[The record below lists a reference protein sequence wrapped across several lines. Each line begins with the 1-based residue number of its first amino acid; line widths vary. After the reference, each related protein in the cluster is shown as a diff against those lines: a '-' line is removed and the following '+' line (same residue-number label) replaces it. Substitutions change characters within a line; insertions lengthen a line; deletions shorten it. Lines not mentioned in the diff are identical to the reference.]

1 MRDGKI
7 KRIALLAQQ
16 LSGGKFRAAV
26 VMVSSGCLAM
36 ALSGCSLQSILD
48 RLSPQP
54 AQPAQ
59 PTPVVAPVKAT
70 GHHKM
75 GEPQLQASQQDIFDY
90 IRGKLLSL
98 SPSDG
103 LNDNLEV
110 TFDPASS
117 VLSVTQPDGHCDIFL
132 DGIDTNSAL
141 WETVDPSEPYHT
153 RPAVLRVTMNSRAGK
168 RARVCYNTDGK
179 IDLKMASNRA
189 RLLFSLSKAEA
200 VPDFTEKMDKAFK
213 KFVVL
218 SGGAPEE
225 KIAIDAAASP
235 QSPAS
240 QPNPPAY
247 TSFP

>member
-1 MRDGKI
+1 
-7 KRIALLAQQ
+7 
-16 LSGGKFRAAV
+16 
-26 VMVSSGCLAM
+26 M
-36 ALSGCSLQSILD
+36 ALSGCSLQSIMD

-59 PTPVVAPVKAT
+59 PTPVAAPVKAT
-70 GHHKM
+70 GHHRA
-75 GEPQLQASQQDIFDY
+75 GEPKLEASQQDIFDY

-103 LNDNLEV
+103 VNDNLEV

-153 RPAVLRVTMNSRAGK
+153 RPAVLRVTMNSLPGK
-168 RARVCYNTDGK
+168 KARVCYDPDGK
-179 IDLKMASNRA
+179 VDRKMTSNRA
-189 RLLFSLSKAEA
+189 RLLFSLAKADA
-200 VPDFTEKMDKAFK
+200 IPGFTDKMDKAFK

-218 SGGAPEE
+218 SGGAPEN
-225 KIAIDAAASP
+225 KALSDAPTTAETTEP
-235 QSPAS
+235 KTPG
-240 QPNPPAY
+240 Y